1 MNKYAKI
8 SLDGLIFQNPTFML
22 VLGTCPTLGLISSA
36 SSAAGM
42 GLTVVVILTLSNMLI
57 SALRKVIPN
66 EVRIP
71 AYIVIIATLVTLAR
85 MVLEKFVP
93 DLYDSLGGF
102 LALIVVNCII
112 LGRAEAFASKHT
124 VIESAL
130 DGVAT
135 GLGFTAAL
143 TIMGIICEFLGSGSI
158 FGLRIMDFTIG
169 AFATPAGSFLVYG
182 TCIAVFVY
190 IMDTI
195 ERVRREKKYK
205 HLTHESLV
213 QEVEYMGTFIVIV
226 LAAVLTNNFITV
238 RTYGIC
244 PFLGVSKKT
253 SSAVGMGVAVTIV
266 MAIATAVTYPL
277 YEYVMVPLGIDFLEI
292 IFFIFIIAALVQM
305 IEKVIQKLS
314 PTLYNAM
321 GIYLPL
327 ITTNCAV
334 LGVCELVIG
343 DMSSIIGTATMNT
356 GWAVLYAVFAGLG
369 FTLVMVIMSGLRER
383 IGLYSSMPKAIKGF
397 PIAMITASIICMA
410 FTVFSYIQV

>member
-1 MNKYAKI
+1 
-8 SLDGLIFQNPTFML
+8 
-22 VLGTCPTLGLISSA
+22 
-36 SSAAGM
+36 
-42 GLTVVVILTLSNMLI
+42 
-57 SALRKVIPN
+57 
-66 EVRIP
+66 
-71 AYIVIIATLVTLAR
+71 
-85 MVLEKFVP
+85 
-93 DLYDSLGGF
+93 
-102 LALIVVNCII
+102 
-112 LGRAEAFASKHT
+112 
-124 VIESAL
+124 
-130 DGVAT
+130 
-135 GLGFTAAL
+135 
-143 TIMGIICEFLGSGSI
+143 
-158 FGLRIMDFTIG
+158 
-169 AFATPAGSFLVYG
+169 
-182 TCIAVFVY
+182 
-190 IMDTI
+190 
-195 ERVRREKKYK
+195 
-205 HLTHESLV
+205 
-213 QEVEYMGTFIVIV
+213 MGTFIAIV

-356 GWAVLYAVFAGLG
+356 RLAVLYAVFAGLG
-369 FTLVMVIMSGLRER
+369 FTLVMIIMSGLRER
-383 IGLYSSMPKAIKGF
+383 IGLYSSMPKALKGF

>member
-1 MNKYAKI
+1 
-8 SLDGLIFQNPTFML
+8 
-22 VLGTCPTLGLISSA
+22 
-36 SSAAGM
+36 
-42 GLTVVVILTLSNMLI
+42 
-57 SALRKVIPN
+57 
-66 EVRIP
+66 
-71 AYIVIIATLVTLAR
+71 
-85 MVLEKFVP
+85 
-93 DLYDSLGGF
+93 
-102 LALIVVNCII
+102 
-112 LGRAEAFASKHT
+112 
-124 VIESAL
+124 
-130 DGVAT
+130 
-135 GLGFTAAL
+135 
-143 TIMGIICEFLGSGSI
+143 
-158 FGLRIMDFTIG
+158 
-169 AFATPAGSFLVYG
+169 
-182 TCIAVFVY
+182 
-190 IMDTI
+190 
-195 ERVRREKKYK
+195 
-205 HLTHESLV
+205 
-213 QEVEYMGTFIVIV
+213 MGTFIAIV

-266 MAIATAVTYPL
+266 MAIATAITYPL
-277 YEYVMVPLGIDFLEI
+277 YQIMLELEIEYLEI

-369 FTLVMVIMSGLRER
+369 FTLVMIIMSGLRER
-383 IGLYSSMPKAIKGF
+383 IGLYSSMPKALKGF